1 MIAFRDV
8 LIFAGLMA
16 LAAAVIA
23 SLFPAGEG
31 VSSVPAC
38 SDCAFKL
45 TGGYWIR
52 QYGNYAALYLGTR
65 EAARYGWAYVDG
77 RPLVVGEA
85 VRCDPMYVHVLNGL
99 AYVSCNGSN
108 PTFGRTLFV
117 VDVNISA
124 HLSKL
129 GCTYTVNVV
138 YNTPTKVRVKVY
150 DENGRLIYS
159 ASGTPPVAFN
169 FDISMA
175 GTYRMH
181 IYAPPLLNEW
191 YTLHA
196 EVNITG
202 TKIVVYRP
210 SEQDI
215 EPDIYAYAGGRMS
228 FPQDLRPNVSLKI
241 IDLTNY
247 RKKKGYGEVLLRL
260 GRSGWYNVIPA
271 PPTPLFAEFI
281 LAWADCYPC
290 DRGYADHSYSAQ
302 IWRLAFTPSGPVFAC
317 VGEGWSG
324 YWRSVHADGNRI
336 YSSPGLQ
343 RCRGTVYTGSDPTIT
358 VKFVSE
364 DSKMNAEAV
373 FTRVCR
379 WS

>member
-23 SLFPAGEG
+23 SLFPVGEG
-31 VSSVPAC
+31 VSPVPMC

-45 TGGYWIR
+45 TGGYWMW
-52 QYGNYAALYLGTR
+52 QYHNYAALYLGTR
-65 EAARYGWAYVDG
+65 EVARYGWAYVDG
-77 RPLVVGEA
+77 RPLVAGET
-85 VRCDPMYVHVLNGL
+85 VRCDPMYVYVLNGL

-124 HLSKL
+124 YPSRP

-138 YNTPTKVRVKVY
+138 YNAPTTVRVKVY
-150 DENGRLIYS
+150 DENGRLVYS
-159 ASGTPPVAFN
+159 ASGTSPAAFN

-175 GTYRMH
+175 GTYRMRV
-181 IYAPPLLNEW
+181 YAPPLLDDW

-196 EVNITG
+196 EVAISG
-202 TKIVVYRP
+202 TKIAVYRP
-210 SEQDI
+210 SEQDLRPSVYRGVETRI
-215 EPDIYAYAGGRMS
+215 IS

-241 IDLTNY
+241 IDLTDY
-247 RKKKGYGEVLLRL
+247 WKKGYTNALLAVPGL
-260 GRSGWYNVIPA
+260 FVIEA
-271 PPTPLFAEFI
+271 PSTPFFADFA

-290 DRGYADHSYSAQ
+290 DRGYADQSYKAQ
-302 IWRLAFTPSGPVFAC
+302 VWRVTFTPSGPVFAY
-317 VGEGWSG
+317 VNSGWDG
-324 YWRSVHADGNRI
+324 YAHRVYADGNLLCAI
-336 YSSPGLQ
+336 PSVDAYV
-343 RCRGTVYTGSDPTIT
+343 CKKYTGSDPTIT

-364 DSKMNAEAV
+364 DPKMNAEAT
-373 FTRVCR
+373 FTKAICR

>member
-8 LIFAGLMA
+8 LIFAGLAA

-23 SLFPAGEG
+23 SLFPVREN
-31 VSSVPAC
+31 VTPVPAC

-52 QYGNYAALYLGTR
+52 QYDSYAALYLGTR

-196 EVNITG
+196 GINITASKAAIY
-202 TKIVVYRP
+202 TNNNTQNLRP
-210 SEQDI
+210 SI
-215 EPDIYAYAGGRMS
+215 A
-228 FPQDLRPNVSLKI
+228 LKI
-241 IDLTNY
+241 FDLTNY
-247 RKKKGYGEVLLRL
+247 WKKGYGEVLLSVA
-260 GRSGWYNVIPA
+260 SGWYYVISA
-271 PPTPLFAEFI
+271 PSTPFFADFI

-290 DRGYADHSYSAQ
+290 DRGHGDFSYEAQ
-302 IWRLAFTPSGPVFAC
+302 VWRLTFTPSGPVFAC
-317 VGEGWSG
+317 VSTSWHG
-324 YWRSVHADGNRI
+324 YWRLVYADGNLI
-336 YSSPGLQ
+336 YPSPGL
-343 RCRGTVYTGSDPTIT
+343 RCRETVYIGSDPTIT

-364 DSKMNAEAV
+364 DSKMNAEAT
-373 FTRVCR
+373 FTKVCR

>member
-8 LIFAGLMA
+8 LIFAGLAA
-16 LAAAVIA
+16 LAAAVIV
-23 SLFPAGEG
+23 SLFPVGEG
-31 VSSVPAC
+31 ASPVPAC

-77 RPLVVGEA
+77 RPLVAGET
-85 VRCDPMYVHVLNGL
+85 VRCDPMYVHVLSGI

-108 PTFGRTLFV
+108 PTFGRTRFV
-117 VDVNISA
+117 ANVNISA
-124 HLSKL
+124 YPSKP
-129 GCTYTVNVV
+129 GCTYIVNVV
-138 YNTPTKVRVKVY
+138 YNAPTTVRVKVY
-150 DENGRLIYS
+150 DENGTLVYS
-159 ASGTPPVAFN
+159 ASGTPPAVFN
-169 FDISMA
+169 FSVSMA

-181 IYAPPLLNEW
+181 VYAPPLIDDW

-196 EVNITG
+196 EVAITG

-210 SEQDI
+210 SEQNI
-215 EPDIYAYAGGRMS
+215 IVLNSRTSIIS

-241 IDLTNY
+241 IDLTSY
-247 RKKKGYGEVLLRL
+247 WKKGYTTALLAVKP
-260 GRSGWYNVIPA
+260 GSGLPVIEA
-271 PPTPLFAEFI
+271 PSTPFFADFV

-290 DRGYADHSYSAQ
+290 DRGYVDESYAAL
-302 IWRLAFTPSGPVFAC
+302 IWRVTFTPSGSVFAC
-317 VGEGWSG
+317 QSSSWHG
-324 YWRSVHADGNRI
+324 YSRKVYADENLVCPPSC
-336 YSSPGLQ
+336 SS
-343 RCRGTVYTGSDPTIT
+343 CRQATRYTGSDLTIT

-364 DSKMNAEAV
+364 DSKMNAEAT
-373 FTRVCR
+373 FTKVCR